1 MFLTVRKCLKPGVA
15 HVSPRCF
22 KSMLFYRVFLCAQIT
37 VIFRSKRVLEVFF
50 DVWLRRRDQGQSP
63 VGPFACI
70 FTCFCAHGKH
80 FVCIFTCAGASGPA
94 SSMHF
99 YLLRRPWGSIFYAFL
114 PVPALLGQH
123 LLCIFTCSGAPG
135 PASSMHF
142 HRCRRLWAA
151 SCMHL
156 YMVFA

>member
-15 HVSPRCF
+15 DARPRLF
-22 KSMLFYRVFLCAQIT
+22 KSMLFYRVLLCAQIT

-99 YLLRRPWGSIFYAFL
+99 YLLRRPWGSILYAFL
-114 PVPALLGQH
+114 HGIRIAGGHFV
-123 LLCIFTCSGAPG
+123 CVFTWYSHSWG
-135 PASSMHF
+135 PFCMHF
-142 HRCRRLWAA
+142 
-151 SCMHL
+151 
-156 YMVFA
+156 YMVFV